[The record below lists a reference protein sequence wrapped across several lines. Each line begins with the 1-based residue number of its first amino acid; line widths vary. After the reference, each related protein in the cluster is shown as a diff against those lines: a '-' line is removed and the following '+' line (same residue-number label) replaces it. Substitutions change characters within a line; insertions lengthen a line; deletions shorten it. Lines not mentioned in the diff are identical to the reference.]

1 MHRFN
6 AGSSV
11 AAVATFQSEGT
22 SVAFDFKSVLS
33 RKSLPL
39 LGLDISSGSVKL
51 VELSANGKNFRL
63 ERYAI
68 EPLPKGVMIDGN
80 IDNMDSASE
89 IVSRAVK
96 KMGSRNK
103 NVALAMPSA
112 QVITKRIFLPAGLT
126 EDEYETQVE
135 SEASQY
141 IPFALDE
148 VSLDFQVLGSSAT
161 SPDDVEVL
169 IAASRWDKVEDR
181 VALAEAAGLKPMV
194 MDVDSYAVRAVIER
208 LAQQMPSQ
216 GQDKLIAVFNIGAN
230 TTNLSVFLNA
240 QNVYVREQPFGGAQ
254 LTQDIARSYGMT
266 FEEADARKRSGDL
279 PDNYQRD
286 LLQPFVENAI
296 SEIVRGLQFF
306 FTSTPYGKVDTILMA
321 GGSAVLEGLAD
332 AIANR
337 TQVQTSVINPF
348 KGMALG
354 SSIREK
360 QLAIDGPGLLTSA
373 GLAMRRFE
381 A

>member
-1 MHRFN
+1 M
-6 AGSSV
+6 AL
-11 AAVATFQSEGT
+11 
-22 SVAFDFKSVLS
+22 DFKSLLS
-33 RKSLPL
+33 RKSQPL
-39 LGLDISSGSVKL
+39 LGLDISSGSIKL
-51 VELSANGKNFRL
+51 VELSASGKNLRL

-68 EPLPKGVMIDGN
+68 EPLPKGVMVDGN

-96 KMGSRNK
+96 KLGSRNK

-148 VSLDFQVLGSSAT
+148 VSLDFQVLGPSAA

-181 VALAEAAGLKPMV
+181 VALAEAAGLKPMI

-208 LAQQMPSQ
+208 LGQQMPNQ
-216 GQDKLIAVFNIGAN
+216 GQDKLIAVCNIGAN

-254 LTQDIARSYGMT
+254 LTQDIARTYGMS

-279 PDNYQRD
+279 PENYQRD

-306 FTSTPYGKVDTILMA
+306 FTSTPYGKVDIILLA

-332 AIANR
+332 AVTNR

>member
-1 MHRFN
+1 M
-6 AGSSV
+6 AL
-11 AAVATFQSEGT
+11 
-22 SVAFDFKSVLS
+22 DFKSLLS
-33 RKSLPL
+33 SKSQPL
-39 LGLDISSGSVKL
+39 LGLDISSGSIKL
-51 VELSANGKNFRL
+51 VELTESGKNFRL
-63 ERYAI
+63 EKYAI
-68 EPLPKGVMIDGN
+68 EPLPKGVMVDGN

-89 IVSRAVK
+89 VVSRAVK
-96 KMGSRNK
+96 KLGSRNK

-148 VSLDFQVLGSSAT
+148 VSLDFQVLGPSAT

-194 MDVDSYAVRAVIER
+194 MDVDSYAVRSVIDR

-296 SEIVRGLQFF
+296 SEVVRGL
-306 FTSTPYGKVDTILMA
+306 
-321 GGSAVLEGLAD
+321 
-332 AIANR
+332 
-337 TQVQTSVINPF
+337 
-348 KGMALG
+348 
-354 SSIREK
+354 
-360 QLAIDGPGLLTSA
+360 
-373 GLAMRRFE
+373 
-381 A
+381 

>member
-1 MHRFN
+1 VHRFN
-6 AGSSV
+6 VGCPV
-11 AAVATFQSEGT
+11 VVVATFQSEGT
-22 SVAFDFKSVLS
+22 SVALDFKSILS
-33 RKSLPL
+33 RKSQPL

-51 VELSANGKNFRL
+51 VELSASGKNFRL

-89 IVSRAVK
+89 VVSRAVK
-96 KMGSRNK
+96 KLGSRNR

-148 VSLDFQVLGSSAT
+148 VSLDFQVLGPSST
-161 SPDDVEVL
+161 TPDDVEVL

-181 VALAEAAGLKPMV
+181 FALAESAGLKAMV

-208 LAQQMPSQ
+208 LGQQMPNQ
-216 GQDKLIAVFNIGAN
+216 AQDKLIAVFNIGAN
-230 TTNLSVFLNA
+230 MTNLSVFQNG

-254 LTQDIARSYGMT
+254 LTQDIARAYGMT

-279 PDNYQRD
+279 PENYQRD
-286 LLQPFVENAI
+286 LLQPFVESAI

-306 FTSTPYGKVDTILMA
+306 FTSTPYGKVDKILLG
-321 GGSAVLEGLAD
+321 GGSAVLEGLVD
-332 AIANR
+332 AAASR
-337 TQVQTSVINPF
+337 TQVETSIVNPF
-348 KGMALG
+348 KGMGLG
-354 SSIREK
+354 ASVREK
-360 QLAIDGPGLLTSA
+360 QLLIDAPGLLTCA

>member
-1 MHRFN
+1 M
-6 AGSSV
+6 AL
-11 AAVATFQSEGT
+11 
-22 SVAFDFKSVLS
+22 DFKSILS
-33 RKSLPL
+33 RKSQPL

-51 VELSANGKNFRL
+51 VELSASGKNFRL

-89 IVSRAVK
+89 VVSRAVK
-96 KMGSRNK
+96 KLGSRNR
-103 NVALAMPSA
+103 NVALAMPSV

-148 VSLDFQVLGSSAT
+148 VSLDFQVLGPSST
-161 SPDDVEVL
+161 TPDDVEVL

-208 LAQQMPSQ
+208 LGQQMPNQ
-216 GQDKLIAVFNIGAN
+216 ARDKLIAVFNIGAN
-230 TTNLSVFLNA
+230 MTNLSVFQNG

-254 LTQDIARSYGMT
+254 LTQDIARAYGMT

-279 PDNYQRD
+279 PENYQRD
-286 LLQPFVENAI
+286 LLQPFVESAI

-306 FTSTPYGKVDTILMA
+306 FTSTPYGKVDNILLG
-321 GGSAVLEGLAD
+321 GGSAVLEGLVD
-332 AIANR
+332 AAASR
-337 TQVQTSVINPF
+337 TQVETSIVNPF
-348 KGMALG
+348 KGMGLG
-354 SSIREK
+354 ASVREK
-360 QLAIDGPGLLTSA
+360 QLLIDAPGLLTCA

>member
-1 MHRFN
+1 M
-6 AGSSV
+6 AL
-11 AAVATFQSEGT
+11 
-22 SVAFDFKSVLS
+22 DFKSLLS
-33 RKSLPL
+33 RKSQPL
-39 LGLDISSGSVKL
+39 LGLDISSGSIKL
-51 VELSANGKNFRL
+51 VELSANGKNLRL
-63 ERYAI
+63 EKYAI
-68 EPLPKGVMIDGN
+68 EPLPKGVMVDGN

-89 IVSRAVK
+89 VVSRAVK
-96 KMGSRNK
+96 KLGSRNK

-141 IPFALDE
+141 IPFALEE
-148 VSLDFQVLGSSAT
+148 VSLDFQVLGPSAT

-194 MDVDSYAVRAVIER
+194 MDVDSYAVRSVIDR

-279 PDNYQRD
+279 PENYQRD
-286 LLQPFVENAI
+286 LLQPFVESAI

-306 FTSTPYGKVDTILMA
+306 FTSTPYGKVDIILLA

-332 AIANR
+332 AVTNR

-360 QLAIDGPGLLTSA
+360 QLAIDAPGLLTGA

>member
-1 MHRFN
+1 M
-6 AGSSV
+6 AL
-11 AAVATFQSEGT
+11 
-22 SVAFDFKSVLS
+22 DFKSLLS
-33 RKSLPL
+33 RKSQPL
-39 LGLDISSGSVKL
+39 LGLDISSGSIKL
-51 VELSANGKNFRL
+51 VELTESGKNFRL
-63 ERYAI
+63 EKYAI
-68 EPLPKGVMIDGN
+68 EPLPKGVMVDGN
-80 IDNMDSASE
+80 IENMDSASE
-89 IVSRAVK
+89 VVSRAVK
-96 KMGSRNK
+96 KLGSRNK

-148 VSLDFQVLGSSAT
+148 VSLDFQVLGPSAT

-194 MDVDSYAVRAVIER
+194 MDVDSYAVRSVIDR

-279 PDNYQRD
+279 PENYQRD
-286 LLQPFVENAI
+286 LLQPFVESAI

-306 FTSTPYGKVDTILMA
+306 FTSTPYGKVDIILLA

-332 AIANR
+332 AVTNR

>member
-1 MHRFN
+1 MHCFN
-6 AGSSV
+6 IGCHV
-11 AAVATFQSEGT
+11 VVVATFQSEGT
-22 SVAFDFKSVLS
+22 SVALDFKSILS
-33 RKSLPL
+33 RKSQPL

-51 VELSANGKNFRL
+51 VELSASGKNFRL

-89 IVSRAVK
+89 VVSRAVK
-96 KMGSRNK
+96 KLGSRNR
-103 NVALAMPSA
+103 NVALAMPSV

-148 VSLDFQVLGSSAT
+148 VSLDFQVLGPSST
-161 SPDDVEVL
+161 TPDDVEVL

-208 LAQQMPSQ
+208 LGQQMPNQ
-216 GQDKLIAVFNIGAN
+216 ARDKLIAVFNIGAN
-230 TTNLSVFLNA
+230 MTNLSVFQNG

-254 LTQDIARSYGMT
+254 LTQDIARAYGMT

-279 PDNYQRD
+279 PENYQRD
-286 LLQPFVENAI
+286 LLQPFVESAI

-306 FTSTPYGKVDTILMA
+306 FTSTPYGKVDNILLG
-321 GGSAVLEGLAD
+321 GGSAVLEGLVD
-332 AIANR
+332 AAASR
-337 TQVQTSVINPF
+337 TQVETSIVNPF
-348 KGMALG
+348 KGMGLG
-354 SSIREK
+354 ASVREK
-360 QLAIDGPGLLTSA
+360 QLLIDAPGLLTCA